1 MKDATDLARGWFA
14 KAESDL
20 IAVRLLL
27 GAPGPYD
34 TACFHTQQAAEKY
47 LKGFL
52 SYHNRAFPF
61 THDLQRLAKLC
72 SAVNPAL
79 QLGTPDVLALTDY
92 ACGLR
97 YARDFWPSKQDAV
110 SALGV
115 AERVRADILAAL
127 PPEVHPH
134 PPETAD

>member
-1 MKDATDLARGWFA
+1 MKDTTDLAKGWFS

-20 IAVRLLL
+20 VAVRLIL
-27 GAPGPYD
+27 GTRGPYD
-34 TACFHTQQAAEKY
+34 TACFHVQQAAEKF

-52 SYHNRAFPF
+52 CFHNKAFPF
-61 THDLQRLAKLC
+61 THDLERLAKLC
-72 SAVNPAL
+72 SAVNPSL

-97 YARDFWPSKQDAV
+97 YASDFWPSKQDAA

-115 AERVRADILAAL
+115 AERVRADILGAL
-127 PPEVHPH
+127 PPEVHPGV
-134 PPETAD
+134 